1 MTTRIKVQLTPEGV
15 QEAIDRLEAWKVGT
29 LKAATSMYALLV
41 VDDVRDTMAANAH
54 TKSGRL
60 KDNIAEADPVRI
72 SGSDV
77 YRLTIDPVDPADDEH
92 YAEDERSRPGVKND
106 EPFKPHNFTEE
117 NALYLEKGGA
127 EYRWNES
134 IKESL

>member
-1 MTTRIKVQLTPEGV
+1 MTTRIKVQLTPEGI

-54 TKSGRL
+54 SKSGRL
-60 KDNIAEADPVRI
+60 KANIAEADPVRI
-72 SGSDV
+72 SGTDV
-77 YRLTIDPVDPADDEH
+77 YRLTIDPVDPYDDGKH
-92 YAEDERSRPGVKND
+92 YAEEEMTRPGKKQGTVHD
-106 EPFKPHNFTEE
+106 FTHQ
-117 NALYLEKGGA
+117 NALYVEEGA
-127 EYRWNES
+127 EDLWNES

>member
-1 MTTRIKVQLTPEGV
+1 MTTRIKVQLTPEGI

-29 LKAATSMYALLV
+29 LKAAASMYALLV

-54 TKSGRL
+54 TDSGRL
-60 KDNIAEADPVRI
+60 RDNIAEADPVRI
-72 SGSDV
+72 SGTDV

-92 YAEDERSRPGVKND
+92 YAEEEMTRPGVKNS

-117 NALYLEKGGA
+117 NARYLEEGA